1 MNLKPLAAGLLLL
14 SLASCEDKLL
24 NITSQTNLTTA
35 TYFQTQADFQAAVT
49 ATYEPLRGLYNQAYV
64 MGEMHSDNARYQ
76 FNPADRG
83 QQDAENVAD
92 FIAQPS
98 NGFVYNKYVTNYRI
112 ISRAN
117 QVLAQIDAATF
128 DQTARNTIKGE
139 ALFLRALA
147 YAELAQYYGQVPLHL
162 VPVTDRS
169 QTALPLSPTDSVYAR
184 VIRDA
189 RQAAALLPG
198 KRTQVAGRATS
209 GAANTLLGNI
219 YLVRRQYVAAE
230 TALRLVVSSG
240 DYSLLPS
247 YAAAFDPAN
256 KNSSESVFE
265 VQYQVGSDGY
275 ASNFIYGMLP
285 RPLAA
290 ATVATLTGVTNPQA
304 ILQYEAFDV
313 PTPDL
318 IAAYETGDAR
328 QAATIAYT
336 TTTTGV
342 QYPYVRKYLHPHSQ
356 FNLTNDNWP
365 VYRYSEVLLL
375 LAEALNEQGRSTDA
389 APFLNQ
395 VRTRA
400 GLAAT
405 TQTGQ
410 TNLRT
415 AIANERRVELAFE
428 NKRWLDLV
436 RTGQAV
442 STITAYG
449 TRVKANPQ
457 AYYFPAG
464 AGPVPSAFTNVSLT
478 FPLPAAEAQLS
489 PYF

>member
-24 NITSQTNLTTA
+24 NINSQTNLTSA

-49 ATYEPLRGLYNQAYV
+49 GAYVPLRGLYNQAYV

-98 NGFVYNKYVTNYRI
+98 NGFVFTKYATNYRI
-112 ISRAN
+112 ISLAN
-117 QVLAQIDAATF
+117 QVLALIDAATF
-128 DQTARNTIKGE
+128 EQTARNTIKGE

-147 YAELAQYYGQVPLHL
+147 YAELAQYYGSVPLHL

-169 QTALPLSPTDSVYAR
+169 QTALPLSPADSVYAR
-184 VIRDA
+184 VVRDA
-189 RQAAALLPG
+189 RLAATLLPG
-198 KRTQVAGRATS
+198 KKTQVAGRATS
-209 GAANTLLGNI
+209 GAAKTLLGNI
-219 YLVRRQYVAAE
+219 YLVRKQYTAAE
-230 TALRLVVSSG
+230 TVLREVVNSG
-240 DYSLLPS
+240 DYSLLPT

-275 ASNFIYGMLP
+275 ASNFIYSFLP
-285 RPLAA
+285 RPLSA
-290 ATVATLTGVTNPQA
+290 ATVGTLTGVTNPQA
-304 ILQYEAFDV
+304 ILQFEGFNV

-328 QAATIAYT
+328 RAATIGSVT
-336 TTTTGV
+336 TTDGMRYPFV
-342 QYPYVRKYLHPHSQ
+342 QKYLHPHSQ
-356 FNLTNDNWP
+356 FGLTNDNWP

-375 LAEALNEQGRSTDA
+375 LAEALNEQGKSTDA

-405 TQTGQ
+405 TQAGQ
-410 TNLRT
+410 AGLRT

-436 RTGQAV
+436 RTGQADA
-442 STITAYG
+442 TIKAYG
-449 TRVKANPQ
+449 ARVKANPQ
-457 AYYFPAG
+457 AYYFPVG
-464 AGPVPSAFTNVSLT
+464 VGPVPSAFTTVSLT
-478 FPLPAAEAQLS
+478 YPLPAAEAQLS

>member
-1 MNLKPLAAGLLLL
+1 MNLKPFAAGLLLL

-49 ATYEPLRGLYNQAYV
+49 ATYEPLRGLYNQAFV
-64 MGEMHSDNARYQ
+64 MGEMHSDNARYL

-83 QQDAENVAD
+83 QQDAENVTD
-92 FIAQPS
+92 FITQAS
-98 NGFVYNKYVTNYRI
+98 NGFVYTKYVTNYRI

-117 QVLAQIDAATF
+117 QVLSQIDAATF

-147 YAELAQYYGQVPLHL
+147 YAELAQYYGTVPLHL
-162 VPVTDRS
+162 VPVTNRS
-169 QTALPLSPTDSVYAR
+169 QTALPLSPADSVLAR
-184 VIRDA
+184 VVRDA
-189 RQAAALLPG
+189 RQAATLLPG
-198 KRTQVAGRATS
+198 KRTQVVGRATS
-209 GAANTLLGNI
+209 GAAKTLLGNI
-219 YLVRRQYVAAE
+219 YLVRRQYAAAE
-230 TALRLVVSSG
+230 TVLREVVTSG
-240 DYSLLPS
+240 DYSLLPT

-275 ASNFIYGMLP
+275 ASNFIYSFLP
-285 RPLAA
+285 RPMSS

-304 ILQYEAFDV
+304 LLQFEAFNT

-328 QAATIAYT
+328 RAATIGTAPILS
-336 TTTTGV
+336 GV
-342 QYPYVRKYLHPHSQ
+342 QYPFVRKYLHPHSQ
-356 FNLTNDNWP
+356 FGLTNDNWP

-375 LAEALNEQGRSTDA
+375 LAEALNEQGKSADA
-389 APFLNQ
+389 TPFLNQ

-405 TQTGQ
+405 TQAGQ
-410 TNLRT
+410 TGLRT

-442 STITAYG
+442 ATITAYG

-464 AGPVPSAFTNVSLT
+464 AAPVPSAFTNVSLT

>member
-1 MNLKPLAAGLLLL
+1 MNLKPIAAGLLLL
-14 SLASCEDKLL
+14 SLTACEDKLL

-49 ATYEPLRGLYNQAYV
+49 ATYEPLRGLYGQAYV

-76 FNPADRG
+76 YNPADRG

-117 QVLAQIDAATF
+117 QVLSQIDAATF
-128 DQTARNTIKGE
+128 DQTARNTLKGE

-147 YAELAQYYGQVPLHL
+147 YAELAQYYGAVPLHL
-162 VPVTDRS
+162 APVTDRT
-169 QTALPLSPTDSVYAR
+169 QAALPLSPADSVLAR
-184 VIRDA
+184 VVRDA
-189 RQAAALLPG
+189 RLAATLLPG
-198 KRTQVAGRATS
+198 KKTQVAGRATT
-209 GAANTLLGNI
+209 GAAKTLLGNI
-219 YLVRRQYVAAE
+219 YLVRKQYAAAE
-230 TALRLVVSSG
+230 TVLREVVTSG
-240 DYSLLPS
+240 DYSLLPT

-290 ATVATLTGVTNPQA
+290 STVAALTGVTNPQV
-304 ILQYEAFDV
+304 ISQFEAFNV
-313 PTPDL
+313 PTPDI
-318 IAAYETGDAR
+318 IAAYEPSDAR
-328 QAATIAYT
+328 KAATIDYT
-336 TTTTGV
+336 TTTDGK
-342 QYPYVRKYLHPHSQ
+342 QYPYVRKYLHPHGQ
-356 FNLTNDNWP
+356 FGLTNDNWP

-375 LAEALNEQGRSTDA
+375 LAEALNEQGKPTDA

-395 VRTRA
+395 VRARA

-415 AIANERRVELAFE
+415 ALANERRVELAFE

-442 STITAYG
+442 ATITAYG
-449 TRVKANPQ
+449 TRVKANPT

>member
-1 MNLKPLAAGLLLL
+1 MNLKYLGAGLLLL

-35 TYFQTQADFQAAVT
+35 TYFQNQADFQAAVT
-49 ATYEPLRGLYNQAYV
+49 ATYEPLRGLYSQAYV

-76 FNPADRG
+76 YNPADLG

-92 FIAQPS
+92 FITQAS
-98 NGFVYNKYVTNYRI
+98 NGFVYTKYVTNYRI

-128 DQTARNTIKGE
+128 DQTAKNTIKGE

-147 YAELAQYYGQVPLHL
+147 YSELAQYYGSVPLHL
-162 VPVTDRS
+162 TPVTDRR
-169 QTALPLSPTDSVYAR
+169 QTALPLASVDSVYAR

-189 RQAAALLPG
+189 RLAATLLPG
-198 KRTQVAGRATS
+198 KKTQVAGRATA
-209 GAANTLLGNI
+209 GAAKTMLGNI
-219 YLVRRQYVAAE
+219 YLVRKQYPAAE
-230 TALRLVVSSG
+230 TVLREVVSSG
-240 DYSLLPS
+240 DYALLPT

-275 ASNFIYGMLP
+275 ASNFIYGLLP

-290 ATVATLTGVTNPQA
+290 TTVATLTGVTNPQA
-304 ILQYEAFDV
+304 ILQFEGFDV

-318 IAAYETGDAR
+318 LAAYETGDAR
-328 QAATIAYT
+328 RAATIDYVVT
-336 TTTTGV
+336 SDGNR
-342 QYPYVRKYLHPHSQ
+342 YPFVRKYLHPHAQ
-356 FNLTNDNWP
+356 FGLTNDNWP

-375 LAEALNEQGRSTDA
+375 LAEALTEQGKAADA
-389 APFLNQ
+389 VPFLNQ
-395 VRTRA
+395 VRARA

-405 TQTGQ
+405 TQVGQ
-410 TNLRT
+410 TGLRT

-436 RTGQAV
+436 RTGQADA
-442 STITAYG
+442 TIKTYG
-449 TRVKANPQ
+449 ARVKANPQ

-464 AGPVPSAFTNVSLT
+464 AAPVPSAFTTVNLT

>member
-1 MNLKPLAAGLLLL
+1 MNLKPLGAGLLLL

-24 NITSQTNLTTA
+24 NISSQTNLTTA

-49 ATYEPLRGLYNQAYV
+49 ATYVPLRGLYGQAYV

-76 FNPADRG
+76 YNPADRG

-92 FIAQPS
+92 FITQAS

-117 QVLAQIDAATF
+117 QVLALIDAATF
-128 DQTARNTIKGE
+128 DQTAKNTMKGE

-147 YAELAQYYGQVPLHL
+147 YAELAQYYGSVPLHL
-162 VPVTDRS
+162 TPVTDRS
-169 QTALPLSPTDSVYAR
+169 QTALPLASVDSVYAR

-189 RQAAALLPG
+189 RQAATLLPG
-198 KRTQVAGRATS
+198 KKTQVAGRATA
-209 GAANTLLGNI
+209 GAAKTLLGNV
-219 YLVRRQYVAAE
+219 YLVRKQYSAAE
-230 TALRLVVSSG
+230 TVLREVVSSG
-240 DYSLLPS
+240 DYALLPT

-256 KNSSESVFE
+256 KNSTESVFE

-275 ASNFIYGMLP
+275 ASGFIYGLLP

-304 ILQYEAFDV
+304 ILQFEGFNL

-318 IAAYETGDAR
+318 IAAYETSDAR
-328 QAATIAYT
+328 KAATIDYVT
-336 TTTTGV
+336 TSDGK
-342 QYPYVRKYLHPHSQ
+342 QYPFVKKYLHPHAQ
-356 FNLTNDNWP
+356 FGLTNDNWP

-375 LAEALNEQGRSTDA
+375 LAEALNEQGNATDA

-395 VRTRA
+395 VRVRA

-405 TQTGQ
+405 TQAGQ
-410 TNLRT
+410 TGLRT
-415 AIANERRVELAFE
+415 AIAAERRVELAFE

-436 RTGQAV
+436 RTGQADA
-442 STITAYG
+442 TIKAYG
-449 TRVKANPQ
+449 VRVKANPL

-464 AGPVPSAFTNVSLT
+464 AAPVPSAFTTVNPT